1 MENLPVGLSKIQQLA
16 MYKIVLCDK
25 VQYTMMVL
33 RVQERYYLLKILNLT
48 ADKVFINEVVSYDY

>member
-1 MENLPVGLSKIQQLA
+1 MENLPVGLSKIQQLT